1 VGDCCDNE
9 AYSIPSGWCGFTV
22 NGYQWTDA
30 NGIGNNQAA
39 NHFYMNH
46 VCNDDRTA
54 YYTEGGTP
62 AIFDS
67 TGGTNIQRVM
77 QLYRFYGS
85 SPGTYIH
92 IAKEYDP
99 TSFLLL
105 GLPTGGVLGA
115 DDSPS
120 DLRCSGGPGPCSNQ
134 SLLHTTRKWP
144 MITYATGTQLPEH
157 GDPVLCTFIF
167 AGDKGDVGA
176 QGPQGNQ
183 GIEGGTEIELGINVY
198 SSSGFTSDDINETQP
213 VGIRRLPFSGYIKNF
228 EFVRDG
234 ARNNHWTLAWW
245 KPSLHG
251 ETEAGFET
259 PKVIQGFAHV
269 PPYVVAYEQGN
280 ESEYMGS
287 SNPDWYQVTG
297 GQNFSGTSGSAG
309 NGGMDNDSRWLTGY
323 WPTGSFPSGSYLC
336 FFLTGV
342 DAGTD
347 THLNSLNITFKKYGP
362 TLGGG

>member
-1 VGDCCDNE
+1 SGIHVSGASATTLSPGASATVVLGTGPVQVDGVTGTAIEFTFGIPQGAQGPQGDPGQDGAAANQGATGTTGQHVGVTFPYMFRLASTDSPSVGDCCDNE

-183 GIEGGTEIELGINVY
+183 GI
-198 SSSGFTSDDINETQP
+198 
-213 VGIRRLPFSGYIKNF
+213 
-228 EFVRDG
+228 
-234 ARNNHWTLAWW
+234 
-245 KPSLHG
+245 
-251 ETEAGFET
+251 
-259 PKVIQGFAHV
+259 
-269 PPYVVAYEQGN
+269 
-280 ESEYMGS
+280 
-287 SNPDWYQVTG
+287 
-297 GQNFSGTSGSAG
+297 
-309 NGGMDNDSRWLTGY
+309 
-323 WPTGSFPSGSYLC
+323 
-336 FFLTGV
+336 
-342 DAGTD
+342 
-347 THLNSLNITFKKYGP
+347 
-362 TLGGG
+362 